1 MAPARAPSTIRCAA
15 RRRDDAGR
23 QATSDHALMPHW
35 KLPGMQARRA
45 GYTLIELAVV
55 VAILGIV
62 TLSGV
67 RRLQSYLD
75 GIAVR
80 NAVREVGT
88 LMARARDEAMAR
100 RAIVSL
106 RIDTAASAISLR
118 PRGEPPQVHRIGQTF
133 GVALSTT
140 RDSIAF
146 DVRGLGYGA
155 ANLTLVVRRGAASD
169 TLVLSRL
176 GRARY

>member
-1 MAPARAPSTIRCAA
+1 MAVTRAPSTIRYAA
-15 RRRDDAGR
+15 PWQDAAECG
-23 QATSDHALMPHW
+23 AASDHVSMLRRTMW
-35 KLPGMQARRA
+35 SARVHRA

-62 TLSGV
+62 TLAGI

-88 LMARARDEAMAR
+88 LVARARDDAMAR
-100 RAIVSL
+100 RAVVSL
-106 RIDTAASAISLR
+106 RIDTATSSVSLR
-118 PRGEPPQVHRIGQTF
+118 SRGEPVQVNPVGRTY

-155 ANLTLVVRRGAASD
+155 ANLTLVARRGSAAD
-169 TLVLSRL
+169 TLVVSRL
-176 GRARY
+176 GRARD